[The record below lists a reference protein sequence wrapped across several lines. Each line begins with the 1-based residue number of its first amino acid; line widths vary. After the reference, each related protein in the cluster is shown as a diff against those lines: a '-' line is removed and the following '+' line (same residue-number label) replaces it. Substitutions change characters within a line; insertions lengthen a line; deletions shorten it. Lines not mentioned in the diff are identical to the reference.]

1 MPARG
6 ARAPEVAW
14 VLAKAVVIR
23 LGSHRFGHTQMPDA
37 VVARA
42 GVGTVGYE
50 DNADYHFGPQTFL
63 VGRDG
68 SIWVHDGIHQR
79 LLVWQV
85 GHPDVPARTIP
96 LPFFAAANDVAL
108 GPDGS
113 IYITRLL
120 RNPPR
125 LLLYRL
131 SATGKVLWHVR
142 LAGDYGGESRFAL
155 GTNSPLRIG
164 SDGTLYCLAF
174 MGLPGDE
181 PGWMPVA
188 TPAGQPIA
196 PAAQRRGTH
205 WPYQPVARGLRLL
218 WETFTPPG
226 ADTAPHE
233 ARFALIDSRGRV
245 AQAWRVL
252 SRTDLGGLGRPMT
265 PALVGH
271 DLVVGLPV
279 TTGAGSAISEYV
291 VLRLGPHGTRAR
303 ISLPY
308 AMWGDNLLPDLRVG
322 PDGALYQLGSSP
334 TTGVVISRYSLGS

>member
-1 MPARG
+1 
-6 ARAPEVAW
+6 
-14 VLAKAVVIR
+14 
-23 LGSHRFGHTQMPDA
+23 
-37 VVARA
+37 
-42 GVGTVGYE
+42 
-50 DNADYHFGPQTFL
+50 
-63 VGRDG
+63 
-68 SIWVHDGIHQR
+68 
-79 LLVWQV
+79 
-85 GHPDVPARTIP
+85 
-96 LPFFAAANDVAL
+96 
-108 GPDGS
+108 
-113 IYITRLL
+113 
-120 RNPPR
+120 
-125 LLLYRL
+125 
-131 SATGKVLWHVR
+131 
-142 LAGDYGGESRFAL
+142 
-155 GTNSPLRIG
+155 
-164 SDGTLYCLAF
+164 
-174 MGLPGDE
+174 
-181 PGWMPVA
+181 
-188 TPAGQPIA
+188 
-196 PAAQRRGTH
+196 
-205 WPYQPVARGLRLL
+205 VARGLRLL